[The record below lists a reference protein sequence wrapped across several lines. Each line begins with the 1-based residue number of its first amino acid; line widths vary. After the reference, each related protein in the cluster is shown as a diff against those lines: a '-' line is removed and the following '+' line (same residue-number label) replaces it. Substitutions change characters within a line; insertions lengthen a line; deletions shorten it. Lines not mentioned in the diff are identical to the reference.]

1 MKTLFKNEAAVTE
14 INEQA
19 VEIQLET
26 LSLEELAIVAGGAET
41 VNYG

>member
-1 MKTLFKNEAAVTE
+1 MKTITTE
-14 INEQA
+14 TVAEVLENA